1 MNKLQ
6 ERRTSTGFTRQ
17 QLSELSGVNV
27 RMIERYEQ
35 GERDL
40 NGAKLKTLLK
50 LCKAL
55 ECNLENIIDDEE
67 TIELLENQICKERI
81 GKKLE
86 EAYMLEPVGAISREK
101 FNRLLHEAGR

>member
-1 MNKLQ
+1 MSKLQ
-6 ERRTSTGFTRQ
+6 EQRAASGLTRQ

-50 LCKAL
+50 LCVSLGCKL
-55 ECNLENIIDDEE
+55 EDIIDDNE
-67 TIELLENQICKERI
+67 TIELLS
-81 GKKLE
+81 GK
-86 EAYMLEPVGAISREK
+86 
-101 FNRLLHEAGR
+101 

>member
-6 ERRTSTGFTRQ
+6 EKRTASGLTRQ

-50 LCKAL
+50 LCVSLGCKL
-55 ECNLENIIDDEE
+55 EDIIDDNE
-67 TIELLENQICKERI
+67 TIELLS
-81 GKKLE
+81 GK
-86 EAYMLEPVGAISREK
+86 
-101 FNRLLHEAGR
+101 

>member
-6 ERRTSTGFTRQ
+6 EQRAAAGLTRQ
-17 QLSELSGVNV
+17 KLSEKSGVNV
-27 RMIERYEQ
+27 RLIERYEQ
-35 GERDL
+35 GERDI

-67 TIELLENQICKERI
+67 TLDLLSNI
-81 GKKLE
+81 
-86 EAYMLEPVGAISREK
+86 
-101 FNRLLHEAGR
+101 

>member
-1 MNKLQ
+1 MSKLQ
-6 ERRTSTGFTRQ
+6 ERRAASGLTRQ

-27 RMIERYEQ
+27 RLIERYEQ
-35 GERDL
+35 GERDI

-67 TIELLENQICKERI
+67 TLDLLSNI
-81 GKKLE
+81 
-86 EAYMLEPVGAISREK
+86 
-101 FNRLLHEAGR
+101 